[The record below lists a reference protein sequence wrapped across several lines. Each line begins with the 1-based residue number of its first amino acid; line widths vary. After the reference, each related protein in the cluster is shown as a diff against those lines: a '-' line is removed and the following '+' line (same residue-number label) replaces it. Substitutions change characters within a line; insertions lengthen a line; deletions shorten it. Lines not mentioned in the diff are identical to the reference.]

1 MMSNELL
8 PYYEREL
15 AFIRQMAAEF
25 QEKYP
30 KIARRLKLEGEKEC
44 EDPHIERMIE
54 SFALLAGRVHHKL
67 DDELPETTEA
77 LLDALYP
84 HYLRPI
90 PPLAIVQFQLDP
102 SQTAPA
108 STQVPA
114 GTAIHTRPDQEG
126 QVCSFRTCYPV
137 NLWPLRV
144 TEASVST
151 SRFTSPGI
159 PADAAG
165 IVRIKVECLSGLTL
179 EQLAIDRLRFYLDGD
194 RAVVHSL
201 YELLFLNVLNISL
214 RTVPVGDTAA
224 HEILPPGSLRQVG
237 LEPAERILPYSDRSF
252 IGYSLLQEYFAFPEK
267 FLFFDI
273 VGLDHF
279 SKKRKESAFEI
290 LIALRAPEQ
299 QHRLTSLEQTINA
312 NSLQLGCT
320 PIVNLFERIA
330 EPIRLSQ
337 TKTEYRIVPDQHKQT
352 STEVYSVDRVVST
365 STYMDEPKT
374 YRPFYDLNHGRETG
388 SQRHFWHAHR
398 RHSLRKNDNGTEI
411 DISLVD
417 LDFDPAIPPVEMLSL
432 RVTCTNRDQASRL
445 RLAGEFG
452 ELEAEG
458 LALLKT
464 RCLRRPTQALRP
476 PLRRGLQW
484 RLISHLSLNYLSIV
498 ETGRE
503 ALQEIL
509 RLYDFSD
516 DPAIQQ
522 QIIGITAVS
531 SRPSVSRVNS
541 PVGVTFCRGTDVIL
555 DFDEDQYIGTGVFL
569 LASVLHRFFGLYS
582 AVNSFSR
589 LTVRT
594 KKGVLKQWP
603 PLAGEQLL
611 L

>member
-1 MMSNELL
+1 MSNELL

-30 KIARRLKLEGEKEC
+30 KIAGRLKLEGEKEC

-77 LLDALYP
+77 LMDALYP

-90 PPLAIVQFQLDP
+90 PPLAIIQFQLDP
-102 SQTAPA
+102 SQTAPT
-108 STQVPA
+108 STHVPT
-114 GTAIHTRPDQEG
+114 GTAIHTRPDEG
-126 QVCSFRTCYPV
+126 QVCSFRTGYPV

-151 SRFTSPGI
+151 NRFTSPGM

-165 IVRIKVECLSGLTL
+165 IVRIQIECLAGLTL
-179 EQLAIDRLRFYLDGD
+179 EQLSIDSLRFYLDGD
-194 RAVVHSL
+194 RAVVHAL
-201 YELLFLNVLNISL
+201 YELLFLNTLNVSL
-214 RTVPVGDTAA
+214 RTLPVGNIAA
-224 HEILPPGSLRQVG
+224 HEVLPANSLRQVG
-237 LEPAERILPYSDRSF
+237 FEQAERILPYSERSF

-267 FLFFDI
+267 FFFFDI
-273 VGLDHF
+273 VGLDRF
-279 SKKRKESAFEI
+279 SRNHTEGAFEI

-299 QHRLTSLEQTINA
+299 QHRLAALEQTVNA
-312 NSLQLGCT
+312 NSFQLGCT
-320 PIVNLFERIA
+320 PIVNLFARIA

-337 TKTEYRIVPDQHKQT
+337 AKTEYRIVPDQHNQP
-352 STEVYSVDRVVST
+352 STEVYSVDRVIST
-365 STYMDEPKT
+365 STYLEEPKT
-374 YRPFYDLNHGRETG
+374 YRPFYDLNHGHETG
-388 SQRHFWHAHR
+388 SQRHFWHTHR
-398 RHSLRKNDNGTEI
+398 RHSLRKNDDGTEV

-432 RVTCTNRDQASRL
+432 RVTCSNRDQASRL
-445 RLAGEFG
+445 RLTGEFG

-464 RCLRRPTQALRP
+464 RCLRKPTQTLRP

-516 DPAIQQ
+516 DPAIQK

-541 PVGVTFCRGTDVIL
+541 PVGVTFCRGTDVII
-555 DFDEDQYIGTGVFL
+555 DFDEDQYVGTGVFL
-569 LASVLHRFFGLYS
+569 LSSVLQRFFGLYS

-603 PLAGEQLL
+603 PLAGEQILL
-611 L
+611 